1 MLFTKKVICDKKKTL
16 KTFLERGVPVAT
28 IQDVARAA
36 KVSVG
41 TVSRAL
47 NDYADVSATTR
58 ERVHRAAKELGYWP
72 NLNARSLSSKKQINI
87 ALILSGFL
95 EEKMFNDFETMLMKG
110 CYSYAQEHG
119 IEISMRVINT
129 RIQKEKTYD
138 QLCHE
143 YGISGAIFFGLKT
156 TDPYCDTLASS
167 ESPCVTVDL
176 ELKGPRIGNV
186 AVDNLKAFQELT
198 QYLIDCNHKKIVLLH
213 GRKNALVSIERLA
226 GAYEALRAN
235 GMELTREQIIYTNFL
250 EEEAYEGVLDYFK
263 THSPD
268 SVTAFLCMSD
278 LIAVGTMNAL
288 KHLGYRVPDDY
299 SVVGYDGLNFTAYTD
314 PRLTTVDQN
323 VQNTGY
329 AAAEL
334 LHRMILGEPVEH
346 RRVLPYSITYRDSV
360 KKL

>member
-1 MLFTKKVICDKKKTL
+1 M
-16 KTFLERGVPVAT
+16 AT
-28 IQDVARAA
+28 IQDVAKAA
-36 KVSVG
+36 RVSVG
-41 TVSRAL
+41 TVSRAM
-47 NDYADVSATTR
+47 NDYADVSAATKDKIFK
-58 ERVHRAAKELGYWP
+58 AAKELGYWP

-110 CYSYAQEHG
+110 SYSYALEHG
-119 IEISMRVINT
+119 IEISMHVINT
-129 RIQKEKTYD
+129 QIQSEKSYD

-156 TDPYCDTLASS
+156 TDPYFETLPQS
-167 ESPCVTVDL
+167 EKPCVTVDF
-176 ELKGPRIGNV
+176 ELKGPNIGNV

-198 QYLIDCNHKKIVLLH
+198 QYLIDCNHRKIVLMH
-213 GRKNALVSIERLA
+213 GRKNAMVSMERLV
-226 GAYEALRAN
+226 GAYEAMQAN
-235 GMELTREQIIYTNFL
+235 GLELTKDQIIYTNFL
-250 EEEAYEGVLDYFK
+250 AEEAYDGVLEYFK

-288 KHLGYRVPDDY
+288 KHLGYRIPEDY
-299 SVVGYDGLNFTAYTD
+299 SVVGYDGLNLTAYTD
-314 PRLTTVDQN
+314 PKLTTVDQN

-334 LHRMILGEPVEH
+334 LHKMILGEPVEL
-346 RRVLPYSITYRDSV
+346 RRVLPYSIKYRDSV
-360 KKL
+360 KVLEL